1 METRALRFNLSPG
14 RTITGGKEIQKA
26 KAKEG
31 IGVCVGRGADGIVR
45 KGVISLLYFSQLPS
59 SHKEALRSYLHHHP
73 TRALL
78 NHHRKQPTACSGKHY
93 RREHFFHLAPSCFSK
108 VLAGTAPSLWRCSQ
122 QSPPA
127 GP

>member
-45 KGVISLLYFSQLPS
+45 KGNIFALASPSCHPAAGEAPAIS
-59 SHKEALRSYLHHHP
+59 
-73 TRALL
+73 
-78 NHHRKQPTACSGKHY
+78 
-93 RREHFFHLAPSCFSK
+93 APSPNQGS
-108 VLAGTAPSLWRCSQ
+108 AQ
-122 QSPPA
+122 PPQEA
-127 GP
+127 ANCLLRETL